1 MVSRMSTRTST
12 GWPRRPQA
20 AASVPRPQRLG
31 SGLSG
36 RLRFLSRRVSSR
48 SLFWRVFLVN
58 AALLVAAAIALALSP
73 ATVSFPV
80 KRDQVLV
87 LAAGLI
93 ALLAAN
99 AALLHVSLSPLR
111 ELARLMRRID
121 LLTPGQRLGEQGAS
135 ELRAVIATFNQMLA
149 RLELERRASSSHSA
163 SKQED
168 ERRRVAVEL
177 HDEVGQGLT
186 ALLLHLKN
194 VADDAPAALK
204 PAVAEAQ
211 AIARDNLDEVRRI
224 ARNLRP
230 TVLDDLGL
238 AYGLHSLL
246 DVVERTSSLTIERRI
261 AIETPPLTE
270 MVELALWRMAQEA
283 VTNVI
288 RHADATVLK
297 VEFEPFEDGRGV
309 RLAISDD
316 GRGMVYAADVES
328 GGIRAMRE
336 RALAADAR
344 LEIRSRPGGGTRVS
358 VSAPAEAP

>member
-1 MVSRMSTRTST
+1 VL
-12 GWPRRPQA
+12 
-20 AASVPRPQRLG
+20 RPQRLG
-31 SGLSG
+31 SALGA
-36 RLRFLSRRVSSR
+36 RMRFFLRRVSPR

-58 AALLVAAAIALALSP
+58 AALLIAAATTLALSP

-80 KRDQVLV
+80 KRDQVVV
-87 LAAGLI
+87 LAGGLV

-163 SKQED
+163 SKQEE

-186 ALLLHLKN
+186 ALLLQLRN
-194 VADDAPAALK
+194 LADDAPAALK
-204 PAVAEAQ
+204 PTVAEAQ

-230 TVLDDLGL
+230 TILDDLGL

-246 DVVERTSSLTIERRI
+246 DVVERTSSLRVERRI
-261 AIETPPLTE
+261 AIDTLPLSGA
-270 MVELALWRMAQEA
+270 VELALWRMAQEA
-283 VTNVI
+283 VTNVV
-288 RHADATVLK
+288 RHADATVLQ
-297 VEFEPFEDGRGV
+297 VEFDGFEDGSGV

-336 RALAADAR
+336 RALAVDAR
-344 LEIRSRPGGGTRVS
+344 LEIRSRPGGGTRVT
-358 VSAPAEAP
+358 VSAPAELP